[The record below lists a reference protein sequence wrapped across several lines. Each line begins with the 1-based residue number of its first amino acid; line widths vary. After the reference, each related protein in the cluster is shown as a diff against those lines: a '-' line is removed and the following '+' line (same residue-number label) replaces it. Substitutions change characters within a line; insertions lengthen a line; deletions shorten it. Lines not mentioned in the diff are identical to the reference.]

1 MKIQKTKRKMIKTLK
16 KINKRMS
23 LMMPRKAIGKLT
35 QVKNQMLIRRN
46 LVKMMNQ
53 MIQHPNLYQVI

>member
-1 MKIQKTKRKMIKTLK
+1 MIKTLK

-53 MIQHPNLYQVI
+53 MIQHPNLYRVI